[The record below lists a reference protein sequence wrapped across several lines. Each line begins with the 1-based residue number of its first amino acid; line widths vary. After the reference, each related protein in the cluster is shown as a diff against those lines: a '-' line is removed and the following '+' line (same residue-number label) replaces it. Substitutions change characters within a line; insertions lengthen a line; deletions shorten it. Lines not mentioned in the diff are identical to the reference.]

1 MKLEIS
7 KIIWGDRARKDYGD
21 VDSLL
26 GLAQSISKNGLLHPI
41 VIDDSYTLRAGGR
54 RLTAM
59 IQLGWDECE
68 VNMLSDLSPLQKLE
82 VELEENLH
90 RKNFEYAEQVAL
102 VKRIH
107 EIKSVIAV
115 EEGAEIWTMDDT
127 AKALGVEKNTVQ
139 QDIALAKEIE
149 NDPSIGN
156 AKNKGQAKTRARR
169 AKETR
174 RIQAEVLASPDIPT
188 EEIILGDS
196 VDILPTIANGSVD
209 LILCDP
215 PYGVKFDEN
224 SRNRGY
230 ETTYGDFFDDLNN
243 VVALLEDTLEQMFR
257 VLKPG
262 GHMYIF
268 FALSNYERISNVVDH
283 HWKWAKESGNYAK
296 NPLLWVKPSNE
307 NPRPYERFTVNYEP
321 FFFCWKGN
329 LDSKLGNEL
338 NSPSNSTF
346 HHNYKGS
353 EKLHPAEK
361 PEELYERLI
370 DLSSMPGSTIL
381 DPFLGSGVSLAVAK
395 RMGRKILGI
404 EKVESWHTIAK
415 YKIYNGGSNGNDE
428 SDTVRTDAEEDG

>member
-1 MKLEIS
+1 MKVLI
-7 KIIWGDRARKDYGD
+7 KDIIWGDRTRKDYGD
-21 VDSLL
+21 ADSLL
-26 GLAQSISKNGLLHPI
+26 GLAQSISKNGLLHPV

-59 IQLGWDECE
+59 LQLGWDECE

-107 EIKSVIAV
+107 EIKSAIAV
-115 EEGAEIWTMDDT
+115 EEGAETWTIDDT

-149 NDPSIGN
+149 SDPSIGK

-169 AKETR
+169 AKEVR
-174 RIQAEVLASPDIPT
+174 RIQAEVLASPTIPS

-196 VDILPTIANGSVD
+196 IDILPNIPSNSVD
-209 LILCDP
+209 LVLCDP
-215 PYGVKFDEN
+215 PFGVKFDEN
-224 SRNRGY
+224 SRNLGY
-230 ETTYGDFFDDLNN
+230 ETTYGDFYDDLNS
-243 VVALLEDTLEQMFR
+243 VCELLEDTIPQLFR
-257 VLKPG
+257 ILKPG
-262 GHMYIF
+262 SHMYMF
-268 FALSNYERISNVVDH
+268 FALSNYIRISMMLENY
-283 HWKWAKESGNYAK
+283 WKWKEEYGKYAA

-307 NPRPYERFTVNYEP
+307 NARPYERFTVNYEP
-321 FFFCWKGN
+321 FFFCWKGKV
-329 LDSKLGNEL
+329 DSKLGNEL

-370 DLSSMPGSTIL
+370 DLSTQPGATIL
-381 DPFLGSGVSLAVAK
+381 DPFLGSGVSLAVGR
-395 RMGRKILGI
+395 RMGRKIIGI
-404 EKVESWHTIAK
+404 EKVETWHTIAK
-415 YKIYNGGSNGNDE
+415 YKIYNGDSH
-428 SDTVRTDAEEDG
+428 DTRTEDGQDS

>member
-1 MKLEIS
+1 MKILI
-7 KIIWGDRARKDYGD
+7 KDIIWGDRARKDYGD
-21 VDSLL
+21 ADSLL
-26 GLAQSISKNGLLHPI
+26 GLAQSISKNGLLHPV

-59 IQLGWDECE
+59 LQLGWDECE

-107 EIKSVIAV
+107 EIKSAIAI
-115 EEGAEIWTMDDT
+115 EEGAETWTIDDT

-149 NDPSIGN
+149 NDPSIGK

-169 AKETR
+169 AKEVR
-174 RIQAEVLASPDIPT
+174 RIQAEVLASPTIPS

-196 VDILPTIANGSVD
+196 IDILPNIPSNSVD
-209 LILCDP
+209 LVLCDP
-215 PYGVKFDEN
+215 PFGVKFDEN
-224 SRNRGY
+224 SRNLGY
-230 ETTYGDFFDDLNN
+230 ETTYGDFYDDLDN
-243 VVALLEDTLEQMFR
+243 VCGLLEDTIPQLFR
-257 VLKPG
+257 ILKPG
-262 GHMYIF
+262 GHMYCF
-268 FALSNYERISNVVDH
+268 FALANYIRISMMLENN
-283 HWKWAKESGNYAK
+283 WKWENSHGKYAA

-321 FFFCWKGN
+321 FFFCWKGK

-361 PEELYERLI
+361 PEELYERLL
-370 DLSSMPGSTIL
+370 DLSSMPGATVL
-381 DPFLGSGVSLAVAK
+381 DPFLGSGVSLAVAR
-395 RMGRKILGI
+395 RMGRKIIGI

-415 YKIYNGGSNGNDE
+415 YKIYNGDSH
-428 SDTVRTDAEEDG
+428 DTRTEDGQDS

>member
-1 MKLEIS
+1 MKVLI
-7 KIIWGDRARKDYGD
+7 KDIIWGDRTRKDYGD
-21 VDSLL
+21 ADSLL
-26 GLAQSISKNGLLHPI
+26 GLAQSISKNGLLHPV

-59 IQLGWDECE
+59 LQLGWDECE

-107 EIKSVIAV
+107 EIKSAIAI
-115 EEGAEIWTMDDT
+115 EEGAETWTIDDT

-149 NDPSIGN
+149 SDPSIGK

-169 AKETR
+169 AKEVR
-174 RIQAEVLASPDIPT
+174 RIQAEVLASPTIPS

-196 VDILPTIANGSVD
+196 IDILPNIPSNSVD
-209 LILCDP
+209 LVLCDP
-215 PYGVKFDEN
+215 PFGVKFDEN
-224 SRNRGY
+224 SRNLGY
-230 ETTYGDFFDDLNN
+230 ETTYGDFYDDLNS
-243 VVALLEDTLEQMFR
+243 VCELLEDTIPQLFR
-257 VLKPG
+257 ILKPG
-262 GHMYIF
+262 SHMYMF
-268 FALSNYERISNVVDH
+268 FALSNYIRISMMLENY
-283 HWKWAKESGNYAK
+283 WKWKEEYGKYAA

-307 NPRPYERFTVNYEP
+307 NARPYERFTVNYEP
-321 FFFCWKGN
+321 FFFCWKGKV
-329 LDSKLGNEL
+329 DSKLGNEL

-370 DLSSMPGSTIL
+370 DLSTQPGATIL
-381 DPFLGSGVSLAVAK
+381 DPFLGSGVSLAVGR
-395 RMGRKILGI
+395 RMGRKIIGI
-404 EKVESWHTIAK
+404 EKVETWHTIAK
-415 YKIYNGGSNGNDE
+415 YKIYNGDSH
-428 SDTVRTDAEEDG
+428 DTRTEDGQDS

>member
-1 MKLEIS
+1 MKILI
-7 KIIWGDRARKDYGD
+7 KDIIWGDRARKDYGD
-21 VDSLL
+21 AYSLL
-26 GLAQSISKNGLLHPI
+26 GLAQSISKNGLLHPV
-41 VIDDSYTLRAGGR
+41 VIDDSHTLRAGGR

-59 IQLGWDECE
+59 LQLGWDECE

-107 EIKSVIAV
+107 DVKQKVAV
-115 EEGAEIWTMDDT
+115 ERGEDWTLEDT

-149 NDPSIGN
+149 NDPTIGK

-169 AKETR
+169 AKEVR
-174 RIQAEVLASPDIPT
+174 RIQAEVLASSTIPS

-196 VDILPTIANGSVD
+196 VDILPNIPSDSVD
-209 LILCDP
+209 LVLCDP

-224 SRNRGY
+224 SRNLGY
-230 ETTYGDFFDDLNN
+230 ETTYGEFYDDLNA
-243 VVALLEDTLEQMFR
+243 VVALLEDTIPQIFR
-257 VLKPG
+257 ILKPG
-262 GHMYIF
+262 GHMYMF
-268 FALSNYERISNVVDH
+268 FALSNYTRISMMLEN
-283 HWKWAKESGNYAK
+283 HWKWEEEYGKYAA

-307 NPRPYERFTVNYEP
+307 NARPYERFTVNYEP
-321 FFFCWKGN
+321 FFFCWKPRV
-329 LDSKLGNEL
+329 DSKLGNEI

-346 HHNYKGS
+346 SFNYKGAD
-353 EKLHPAEK
+353 KLHPAEK
-361 PEELYERLI
+361 PDGLYERLV
-370 DLSSMPGSTIL
+370 DLSSVPGATIL

-395 RMGRKILGI
+395 RMGRKIIGI

-415 YKIYNGGSNGNDE
+415 HKIYNGDSH
-428 SDTVRTDAEEDG
+428 DTRTEDGQDS

>member
-1 MKLEIS
+1 MKILI
-7 KIIWGDRARKDYGD
+7 KDIIWGDRARKDYGD
-21 VDSLL
+21 ADSLL
-26 GLAQSISKNGLLHPI
+26 GLAQSISKNGLLHPV
-41 VIDDSYTLRAGGR
+41 VIDDSHTLRAGGR

-59 IQLGWDECE
+59 LQLGWDECE

-107 EIKSVIAV
+107 DVKQKVAV
-115 EEGAEIWTMDDT
+115 ERGEDWTLEDT

-149 NDPSIGN
+149 NDPTIGK

-169 AKETR
+169 AKEVR
-174 RIQAEVLASPDIPT
+174 RIQAEVLASSTIPS

-196 VDILPTIANGSVD
+196 VDILPNIPSDSVD
-209 LILCDP
+209 LVLCDP

-224 SRNRGY
+224 SRNLGY
-230 ETTYGDFFDDLNN
+230 ETTYGEFYDDLNA
-243 VVALLEDTLEQMFR
+243 VVALLEDTIPQIFR
-257 VLKPG
+257 ILKPG
-262 GHMYIF
+262 GHMYMF
-268 FALSNYERISNVVDH
+268 FALSNYTRISMMLEN
-283 HWKWAKESGNYAK
+283 HWKWEEEYGKYAA

-307 NPRPYERFTVNYEP
+307 NARPYERFTVNYEP
-321 FFFCWKGN
+321 FFFCWKPRV
-329 LDSKLGNEL
+329 DSKLGNEI

-346 HHNYKGS
+346 SFNYKGAD
-353 EKLHPAEK
+353 KLHPAEK
-361 PEELYERLI
+361 PDGLYERLV
-370 DLSSMPGSTIL
+370 DLSSVPGATIL

-395 RMGRKILGI
+395 RMGRKIIGI

-415 YKIYNGGSNGNDE
+415 HKIYNGDSH
-428 SDTVRTDAEEDG
+428 DTRTEDGQDS

>member
-1 MKLEIS
+1 MKVLI
-7 KIIWGDRARKDYGD
+7 KDIIWGDRTRKDYGD
-21 VDSLL
+21 ADSLL
-26 GLAQSISKNGLLHPI
+26 GLAQSISKNGLLHPV

-59 IQLGWDECE
+59 LQLGWDECE

-107 EIKSVIAV
+107 EIKSAIAI
-115 EEGAEIWTMDDT
+115 EEGAETWTIDDT

-149 NDPSIGN
+149 SDPSIGK

-169 AKETR
+169 AKEVR
-174 RIQAEVLASPDIPT
+174 RIQAEVLASPTIPS

-196 VDILPTIANGSVD
+196 IDILPNIPSNSVD
-209 LILCDP
+209 LVLCDP
-215 PYGVKFDEN
+215 PFGVKFDEN
-224 SRNRGY
+224 SRNLGY
-230 ETTYGDFFDDLNN
+230 ETTYGDFYDDLNS
-243 VVALLEDTLEQMFR
+243 VCELLEDTIPQLFR
-257 VLKPG
+257 ILKPG
-262 GHMYIF
+262 SHMYMF
-268 FALSNYERISNVVDH
+268 FALSNYIRISMMLENY
-283 HWKWAKESGNYAK
+283 WKWKEEYGKYAA

-307 NPRPYERFTVNYEP
+307 NARPYERFTVNYEP
-321 FFFCWKGN
+321 FFFCWKGKV
-329 LDSKLGNEL
+329 DSKLGNEL

-370 DLSSMPGSTIL
+370 DLSTQPGATIL
-381 DPFLGSGVSLAVAK
+381 DPFLGSGVSLAVGR
-395 RMGRKILGI
+395 RMGLQRGKHDLSTEQQWDTQRILAPQ
-404 EKVESWHTIAK
+404 ELTVSW
-415 YKIYNGGSNGNDE
+415 N
-428 SDTVRTDAEEDG
+428 